1 MAQIAASTNE
11 RIFSIGKWLGLNQN
25 PDGDTKLKYGEAA
38 VMENWRI
45 TRDGNLRRRPGMELV
60 AAFNT
65 SRLGAFKLGKS
76 PLGYIPGPIRCLW
89 SGFVSGR
96 ECMLTACDGKLYRL
110 FNGTDWVE
118 EVIGEVPEENELF
131 VFGFDDKAYILDGEE
146 YRVYDG
152 ESLSVVEGYRP
163 LVVTATVP
171 SGGGTSLEQVNKLT
185 AKRRA
190 QYSPDGQAAT
200 FTLPEKRIASVDYV
214 KNTVTGEA
222 MEYTADISLG
232 TVTFPTAPANGT
244 NTVEIGYTAG
254 EDYRYQ
260 VIKMRFAELYT
271 GSQDSRVFLY
281 GDGSNQAIYSGLDT
295 NGRGRADYFPDLNVA
310 NIGESNTPITAMV
323 RHGSRLLAYK
333 SHSTYSIAY
342 GSTSLAD
349 GSVTAG
355 FYITPVHRSLGNAAP
370 GQAQVVLNYPRTL
383 HGEDIIEWRNAS
395 TYYTADERQAKVI
408 SDRVQS
414 TIRQFDFSKC
424 KCWDDNDN
432 QEFYICYD
440 KQALVHN
447 YAADAWY
454 YYTNFDAVA
463 LTSFRNDLYI
473 GTSEGR
479 VLRLSDNART
489 DCGEAISA
497 YWESGAMDFK
507 ADYMRKYTSMIW
519 VSVKPESRSYVEVTV
534 RTDRKSDFAEKVI
547 AKSVSGFS
555 DMDFAA
561 FSFITSSRPQTKRL
575 RIKAKKYAYYKLVFQ
590 TSEPDTTAT
599 VLAADIRVRQ
609 TGYAK

>member
-1 MAQIAASTNE
+1 MAQIAATTNE

-60 AAFNT
+60 AAFGT
-65 SRLGAFKLGKS
+65 SRLGAYELGNAA
-76 PLGYIPGPIRCLW
+76 LGYIPGPVRCLW
-89 SGFVSGR
+89 SGLVAGK
-96 ECMLTACDGKLYRL
+96 ECMLAACDGILYRL
-110 FNGTDWVE
+110 FNGTDWVKE
-118 EVIGEVPEENELF
+118 EIGEAPAENDLF
-131 VFGFDDKAYILDGEE
+131 VFGFADKAYILDGDE

-152 ESLSVVEGYRP
+152 TTLSVVEGYRP
-163 LVVTATVP
+163 LVVTAAVP
-171 SGGGTSLEQVNKLT
+171 SGGGTTLEQANKLNGL
-185 AKRRA
+185 RRV
-190 QYSPDGQAAT
+190 QYSPDGEAT
-200 FTLPEKRIASVDYV
+200 VFTLPEKNLVSLDYV
-214 KNTVTGEA
+214 TNLVTGASIEC
-222 MEYTADISLG
+222 TADLSKG
-232 TVTFPTAPANGT
+232 TVTFTSAPEKGT
-244 NTVEIGYTAG
+244 NTVEIGYTVQATDREG
-254 EDYRYQ
+254 VTHMRY
-260 VIKMRFAELYT
+260 AELFN

-281 GDGSNQAIYSGLDT
+281 GDGTNQAIYSGLDS
-295 NGRGRADYFPDLNVA
+295 NGQGRADYFPDLNVA

-333 SHSTYSIAY
+333 TNSTYSIAY
-342 GSTSLAD
+342 GSISLAD
-349 GSVTAG
+349 GSMTAG

-383 HGEDIIEWRNAS
+383 HGEDIIEWKNAS

-408 SDRVQS
+408 SDRVQA
-414 TIRQFDFSKC
+414 TIKQFDFAKC

-432 QEFYICYD
+432 QEYYICYD

-454 YYTNFDAVA
+454 YYTNFDAVV

-479 VLRLSDNART
+479 VLRLSDSARS
-489 DCGEAISA
+489 DCGEVIHA

-519 VSVKPESRSYVEVTV
+519 VSVKPETKSYVEVSV

-547 AKSVSGFS
+547 SKSVSGFG
-555 DMDFAA
+555 DMDFTA
-561 FSFITSSRPQTKRL
+561 FSFVTSSRPQTKRL
-575 RIKAKKYAYYKLVFQ
+575 RIKAKKYAYYKLIFQ